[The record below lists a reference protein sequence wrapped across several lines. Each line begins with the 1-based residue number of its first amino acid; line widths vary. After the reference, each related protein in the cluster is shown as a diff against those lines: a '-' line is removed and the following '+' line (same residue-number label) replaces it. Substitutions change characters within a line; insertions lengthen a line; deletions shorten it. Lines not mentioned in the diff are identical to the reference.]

1 MLDEMVQD
9 LMIGQYG
16 KLTENGAFASES
28 AAAGSLLDLFS
39 AAGSL
44 RSRPGQAASMY
55 AAALAS
61 DRLSAVKLAFYT
73 RDIRAGLGERMI
85 GRIMFRTIAHLYPQI
100 MRKNLKY
107 VAEFGRFD
115 DLVDLLDTKVKDDAL
130 LLLKKQLA
138 EDIAAMGQGKPV
150 SLLAK
155 WLPSVNTSSC
165 KARRKARMIAAAFGY
180 TEKEYRKT
188 LSALRAY
195 LNVTEVRLSAKEY
208 EQIDYEA
215 IPSRAMLRYRNAFR
229 KHDADRFEKYIAD
242 VSKGTAQIH
251 SSVLYPYDL
260 VHQYADCSQLYWYGL
275 GIVKEE
281 NALIEEQW
289 KALPSYINDEEN
301 TLVMVDVSGSM
312 YGRPIETSMGLG
324 IYFAER
330 MKRMFHNRIMLFA
343 EKPRFIELKGETLRD
358 KLIQI
363 LSQKPGY
370 STDLEKAFE
379 LVLRTASANQLEQE
393 DLPSRIVVISDNE
406 INRLTSQTR
415 WLFVDEMKARFEAAG
430 YQMPSLVLWNVDSR
444 QNTFHA
450 LYDEENVVMCS
461 GQSLSVLRSLIDTLK
476 MTPYEYM
483 MHVLNNPRYDCI
495 TV

>member
-1 MLDEMVQD
+1 
-9 LMIGQYG
+9 
-16 KLTENGAFASES
+16 
-28 AAAGSLLDLFS
+28 
-39 AAGSL
+39 
-44 RSRPGQAASMY
+44 
-55 AAALAS
+55 
-61 DRLSAVKLAFYT
+61 
-73 RDIRAGLGERMI
+73 
-85 GRIMFRTIAHLYPQI
+85 
-100 MRKNLKY
+100 
-107 VAEFGRFD
+107 
-115 DLVDLLDTKVKDDAL
+115 
-130 LLLKKQLA
+130 
-138 EDIAAMGQGKPV
+138 
-150 SLLAK
+150 
-155 WLPSVNTSSC
+155 
-165 KARRKARMIAAAFGY
+165 MIASAFGY

-215 IPSRAMLRYRNAFR
+215 VPSRAMLRYRNAFR

-242 VSKGTAQIH
+242 VSEGTAQIH

-330 MKRMFHNRIMLFA
+330 MKGMFHNRIMLFA
-343 EKPRFIELKGETLRD
+343 EKPRFIELKGETLSD

-379 LVLRTASANQLEQE
+379 LVLRTASANHLEQE

-476 MTPYEYM
+476 NDA
-483 MHVLNNPRYDCI
+483 V
-495 TV
+495 